1 MRYFVFLI
9 MILATVSCK
18 QEEGDVLERLLNKN
32 KDKFKTV
39 LSNPEKY
46 EVQILYTQIDRDS
59 INTPTLKTFSYQVD
73 PNKYFYPGSV
83 TQFPIS
89 ILALEKLNTLYKFRQ
104 TYVTKDTPIR
114 IDSLRSPQTSVHVDA
129 SSPTGLPTIGH
140 YTNKVLTVSD
150 DDASNRMYEFLGQNY
165 IQHSLEAKGFKN
177 TRIMHRLGQPKFTY
191 EDNKYT
197 NPITLYKGDTTIY
210 EQKEQ
215 YGQGG
220 STVSLNGTLKGKGFV
235 KINADGTEQLVNQPF
250 DFSKKNFMSLP
261 DMQKLLYLVMFPE
274 YVDKKNG
281 FVLTEEDYK
290 FLYKAMSNR
299 PRESKAPVYNEKAFH
314 DSYGKFFMY
323 GDTKERM
330 PDNIRIF
337 NKSGK
342 GYGYLTDCA
351 YIVDFE
357 NGVEFMLTATIHV
370 NDNET
375 YNDDEYEYS
384 EIGLPFLANLGRV
397 IYDYEL
403 KREKPNKP
411 DFYWYEVKRQ
421 NPIFENTK

>member
-1 MRYFVFLI
+1 MKFMRYFVFLI
-9 MILATVSCK
+9 MILTALSCQK
-18 QEEGDVLERLLNKN
+18 EEGDVLEGLLKKN
-32 KDKFKTV
+32 KDKFGAV
-39 LSNPEKY
+39 LNNPEKY

-59 INTPTLKTFSYQVD
+59 INTPSFNTFSYEVD
-73 PNKYFYPGSV
+73 PSKYFYPASMV
-83 TQFPIS
+83 KFPIAV
-89 ILALEKLNTLYKFRQ
+89 LALEKLNTLYKFKQ
-104 TYVTKDTPIR
+104 IPVTKNTPIR
-114 IDSLRSPQTSVHVDA
+114 IDSLRSPQTSVQFDK

-140 YTNKVLTVSD
+140 YVNKIFTVSD
-150 DDASNRMYEFLGQNY
+150 DDAYNRLYEFLGQNY
-165 IQHSLEAKGFKN
+165 INHSLDGRGFKN
-177 TRIMHRLGQPKFTY
+177 SRIMHRLSAPEFSY

-197 NPITLYKGDTTIY
+197 NPIVLYNGDTVLY

-215 YGQGG
+215 YGKGG
-220 STVSLNGTLKGKGFV
+220 TTLNLNGTLKGKAFV
-235 KINADGTEQLVNQPF
+235 KTNADGTETVINQPF

-274 YVDKKNG
+274 YVDINSG

-290 FLYKAMSNR
+290 FLYAAMGRR
-299 PRESKAPVYNEKAFH
+299 PRESQSPVYDEKEYY

-337 NKSGK
+337 NKVGWA
-342 GYGYLTDCA
+342 YGYLTDCA

-375 YNDDEYEYS
+375 YNDDNYEYE

-403 KREKPNKP
+403 KRKRPNKP
-411 DFYWYEVKRQ
+411 DLYWYRDNV
-421 NPIFENTK
+421 NY